1 MYELSKLTDVPAICF
16 ITVVEH
22 IGMFIG
28 HSGYV
33 ADYAERDRKMI
44 RFLAEGPTKISSII
58 SGLVV
63 AIRSS
68 TFPLM

>member
-1 MYELSKLTDVPAICF
+1 
-16 ITVVEH
+16 
-22 IGMFIG
+22 MFIG

-33 ADYAERDRKMI
+33 ADYTEIYRKMI
-44 RFLAEGPTKISSII
+44 RFFAEGSTKISSII
-58 SGLVV
+58 SGLIV